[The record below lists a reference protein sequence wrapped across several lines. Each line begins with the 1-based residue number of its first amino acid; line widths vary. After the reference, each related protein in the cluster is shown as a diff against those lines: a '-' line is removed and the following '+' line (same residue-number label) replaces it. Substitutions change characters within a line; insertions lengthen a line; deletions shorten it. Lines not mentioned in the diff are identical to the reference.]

1 MSKALDRFLAPITVI
16 AAGVFLFSANLRTDD
31 TGIIAGLIFISAA
44 ITSFLFR
51 RPGFLFG
58 SMIGLSIVASEL
70 WNLHHGV
77 PRRQMST
84 TQNFLLLL
92 VVVTVI
98 SVAGSA
104 LGFAARRVVTKLT
117 GAARNS

>member
-1 MSKALDRFLAPITVI
+1 MVKAWDWVLAPILVI
-16 AAGVFLFSANLRTDD
+16 AGGAFLFSANLHTDD
-31 TGIIAGLIFISAA
+31 TGIIAGLTFILAA
-44 ITSFLFR
+44 IISFLFR
-51 RPGFLFG
+51 KPCFLFG
-58 SMIGLSIVASEL
+58 SLIRLSIVASEI

-104 LGFAARRVVTKLT
+104 LGFAVRRVVTQIT
-117 GAARNS
+117 GAVRG